1 MFRLIKLLIIL
12 TVFALAAAWLIN
24 NNGEVVINWLGYEII
39 TDMLMIVVLSLCFI
53 VLVFI
58 IFALF
63 LKLFSFKIG
72 FLKNRLGGKKYEK
85 KLQKIERENEEAFSL
100 LTKIL
105 ALLDEEKLKS
115 AKKEYKKFAGL
126 VKNKDIIEYLEFR
139 FGYFESDAYNSKR
152 SKKIAENTP
161 GSSPSN
167 DKDSEQYFTF
177 ATDKGWS
184 K

>member
-1 MFRLIKLLIIL
+1 MYRLIKLLIIL
-12 TVFALAAAWLIN
+12 AVFALAAAWLIN

-58 IFALF
+58 IFMLF
-63 LKLFSFKIG
+63 LKIFSFKIG
-72 FLKNRLGGKKYEK
+72 FLKSRLGDKKHEK
-85 KLQKIERENEEAFSL
+85 KLKKIESENEEALSL

-105 ALLDEEKLKS
+105 ALLDEEQLKL
-115 AKKEYKKFAGL
+115 AKKEYKKFVGL

-139 FGYFESDAYNSKR
+139 FGYFESDAYNSKK
-152 SKKIAENTP
+152 SKNIAENFP

-167 DKDSEQYFTF
+167 DKDGEQYFTF
-177 ATDKGWS
+177 AKSKGWS